1 MMDVIY
7 PFQVQ
12 GISMEIIGDN
22 TCVTSLIPK
31 GKVVYCRGEQHKY
44 WLELQFVDENNI
56 PVTGLNVRL
65 EYRPLASAQEVAMMK
80 QTGYDFS
87 PTPPPNPPAGVTDSQ
102 GLVRFDDLYWVT
114 VDVKV
119 DAQPLADEMAQRPL
133 GISRN
138 PNSQPVSNNRFRPE
152 TRDPK
157 WRSNVQIS
165 AEQHGHVHHYVTI
178 GELCDRVPEIEHWTD
193 KAPPRFH
200 FPLEKSLKGT
210 EIAREVL
217 EKRHVIEICPF
228 RAWSLVL
235 HDTKDYS
242 LANGYNLGMMA
253 DMAYAKGGDTV
264 IKQFFFEQCLD
275 LSRTPEHIDF
285 PSFAHALVV
294 DVPFSQRYIR
304 AVYLDSAGKGR
315 PLLDSTQ
322 LFYVENAEQV
332 VVSWRGTQ
340 EIPDWLTD
348 ASFSPQ
354 PCPSEL
360 AEVGRIHGGFL
371 DAYHLAKQRF
381 DTQFSAIRA
390 SLAKDGKKKL
400 FICGHSLGGALGLAY
415 AAEMKAIE
423 PILYTYGMPR
433 AFTAD
438 AVGRLYQVTHYR
450 HVNDSDTITSVPF
463 DANLDN
469 WLYGKFGPLGTTLGF
484 FWTLTTELP
493 AQMAGAYVGEHYWH
507 HGKPVVFFRTTQTG
521 SYEEC
526 KVMMNP
532 ATCRRLSYSQQ
543 YKVKLFLV
551 PSLGDTEN
559 EEAKE
564 AQEAFVREFPLADIQ
579 KVFPRNT
586 NPTFDHL
593 TNPGRHSMAKE
604 YLPFL
609 NNQLLESAW
618 PELKLS
624 RKKYREDFRQQM
636 VQYGASA
643 PPEELK
649 RNRMFLALQ
658 DMLGN
663 TLAVTRKLPGG
674 DNALVRFK
682 SVAGEEV
689 ELSN

>member
-1 MMDVIY
+1 MAMT
-7 PFQVQ
+7 
-12 GISMEIIGDN
+12 GDN
-22 TCVTSLIPK
+22 TCVTSLRPTFK
-31 GKVVYCRGEQHKY
+31 AVACGKQRMH
-44 WLELQFVDENNI
+44 WLELQFVDEDNH
-56 PVTGLNVRL
+56 PVSGLNVWL
-65 EYRPLASAQEVAMMK
+65 EYHPLATAAELALWSRSSHN
-80 QTGYDFS
+80 TFD

-102 GLVRFDDLYWVT
+102 GLVRFDDLYWIA
-114 VDVKV
+114 VDVKT
-119 DAQPLADEMAQRPL
+119 DAQPLADEMEKRAL

-157 WRSNVQIS
+157 WRSKVQIG

-178 GELCDRVPEIEHWTD
+178 GELCDRVPDIENWTD

-200 FPLEKSLKGT
+200 FPPDRSLKGT
-210 EIAREVL
+210 EIARETL

-253 DMAYAKGGDTV
+253 DMAYATGGDAV

-275 LSRTPEHIDF
+275 LSRTPEHLDF
-285 PSFAHALVV
+285 PSFAHALVA
-294 DVPFSQRYIR
+294 DVPFSQRYTT
-304 AVYLDSAGKGR
+304 AEFLDSSQLRDKAVNR

-354 PCPSEL
+354 PCPPEL
-360 AEVGRIHGGFL
+360 AKAGRIHGGFL
-371 DAYHLAKQRF
+371 DAYHLAKERF
-381 DTQFSAIRA
+381 GEKFNGI
-390 SLAKDGKKKL
+390 KDLLDRGKKL

-415 AAEMKAIE
+415 AAEMKGFE
-423 PILYTYGMPR
+423 PTLYTYGMPR
-433 AFTAD
+433 TFTAD
-438 AVGRLYQVTHYR
+438 AVGCLYQVTHYR

-469 WLYGKFGPLGTTLGF
+469 WLYGKFGPLGSTLGF
-484 FWTLTTELP
+484 FWTLTAEIP

-532 ATCRRLSYSQQ
+532 ATCRRLRYSQL
-543 YKVKLFLV
+543 YKIKLFLV
-551 PSLGDTEN
+551 PSLADTEN

-564 AQEAFVREFPLADIQ
+564 AQEAFIREFPLADIQ
-579 KVFPRNT
+579 KIFPRNT
-586 NPTFDHL
+586 NPTFDHM

-624 RKKYREDFRQQM
+624 RKTYRDDFRQQM
-636 VQYGASA
+636 VQYGKDA

-663 TLAVTRKLPGG
+663 TLDVTRKLPGG
-674 DNALVRFK
+674 ENALVRFK
-682 SVAGEEV
+682 SVTEEEV

>member
-1 MMDVIY
+1 M
-7 PFQVQ
+7 
-12 GISMEIIGDN
+12 SMTGDN
-22 TCVTSLIPK
+22 TCVTSLRPTFK
-31 GKVVYCRGEQHKY
+31 AVACGKQKPY
-44 WLELQFVDENNI
+44 WLELQFVDEDNH
-56 PVTGLNVRL
+56 PVSGLNVWL
-65 EYRPLASAQEVAMMK
+65 EYHPLATAAELALWSRSSHN
-80 QTGYDFS
+80 TFN
-87 PTPPPNPPAGVTDSQ
+87 PTPPPNPPAGVTDDQ
-102 GLVRFDDLYWVT
+102 GVVRFDDLYWIA
-114 VDVKV
+114 VDVKT
-119 DAQPLADEMAQRPL
+119 DAQPLADEMEKRPL

-138 PNSQPVSNNRFRPE
+138 PNSQPVSNNMFRPE

-157 WRSNVQIS
+157 WRSNVQIG

-178 GELCDRVPEIEHWTD
+178 GELCDRVPEIEHWKD
-193 KAPPRFH
+193 KTPPRFH
-200 FPLEKSLKGT
+200 FPPEKSLKGT
-210 EIAREVL
+210 EIARETL

-253 DMAYAKGGDTV
+253 DMAYATGGDTV

-275 LSRTPEHIDF
+275 LSRTPEHLDF

-294 DVPFSQRYIR
+294 DVPFSQRYTT
-304 AVYLDSAGKGR
+304 AEFLDSSQLREKAVNR

-340 EIPDWLTD
+340 EVPDWLTD

-354 PCPSEL
+354 PCPPEL
-360 AEVGRIHGGFL
+360 AKAGRIHGGFL
-371 DAYHLAKQRF
+371 DAYHLAKERF
-381 DTQFSAIRA
+381 GDHFKEIKRIT
-390 SLAKDGKKKL
+390 DGGKAL

-415 AAEMKAIE
+415 AAEMKGFE

-433 AFTAD
+433 TFTAD

-469 WLYGKFGPLGTTLGF
+469 WLYGKFGPLGSTLGF
-484 FWTLTTELP
+484 FWTLTAEIP

-532 ATCRRLSYSQQ
+532 ATCRRLRYSQL
-543 YKVKLFLV
+543 YKIKLFLV
-551 PSLGDTEN
+551 PSLAETEN

-564 AQEAFVREFPLADIQ
+564 AQEAFIREFPLADIQ
-579 KVFPRNT
+579 KIFPRNT
-586 NPTFDHL
+586 NPTFDHM

-624 RKKYREDFRQQM
+624 RKTYRDDFRQQM
-636 VQYGASA
+636 VQYGKDA

-658 DMLGN
+658 DMMGN
-663 TLAVTRKLPGG
+663 TLDVTRKLPGG
-674 DNALVRFK
+674 ENALVRFR
-682 SVAGEEV
+682 SVTEEEV

>member
-1 MMDVIY
+1 
-7 PFQVQ
+7 
-12 GISMEIIGDN
+12 
-22 TCVTSLIPK
+22 
-31 GKVVYCRGEQHKY
+31 
-44 WLELQFVDENNI
+44 
-56 PVTGLNVRL
+56 
-65 EYRPLASAQEVAMMK
+65 
-80 QTGYDFS
+80 
-87 PTPPPNPPAGVTDSQ
+87 
-102 GLVRFDDLYWVT
+102 
-114 VDVKV
+114 
-119 DAQPLADEMAQRPL
+119 
-133 GISRN
+133 
-138 PNSQPVSNNRFRPE
+138 
-152 TRDPK
+152 
-157 WRSNVQIS
+157 
-165 AEQHGHVHHYVTI
+165 
-178 GELCDRVPEIEHWTD
+178 
-193 KAPPRFH
+193 
-200 FPLEKSLKGT
+200 
-210 EIAREVL
+210 VL

-253 DMAYAKGGDTV
+253 DMAYADKEMVED
-264 IKQFFFEQCLD
+264 FFKRKCLD
-275 LSRTPEHIDF
+275 LSTTPRHEEF
-285 PSFAHALVV
+285 PAYPHALVV
-294 DVPFSQRYIR
+294 DVPFRERYTT
-304 AVYLDSAGKGR
+304 AEFLDSRSTDEKEKYR

-322 LFYVENAEQV
+322 LFYVENAEHV

-354 PCPSEL
+354 PCTAEL
-360 AEVGRIHGGFL
+360 AKTGRIHGGFL
-371 DAYHLAKQRF
+371 DAYRLAKERF
-381 DTQFSAIRA
+381 GDQFKEIKRIT
-390 SLAKDGKKKL
+390 DGGKKL
-400 FICGHSLGGALGLAY
+400 FICGHSLGGALGLTY
-415 AAEMKAIE
+415 AAEMKGFE

-433 AFTAD
+433 TFTAD

-450 HVNDSDTITSVPF
+450 HVNDSDTITNVPF

-469 WLYGKFGPLGTTLGF
+469 WLYGKFGPLGSTLGF
-484 FWTLTTELP
+484 FWTLTAELP

-532 ATCRRLSYSQQ
+532 TTCRRLSYSQQ

>member
-1 MMDVIY
+1 
-7 PFQVQ
+7 
-12 GISMEIIGDN
+12 MEIIGDN
-22 TCVTSLIPK
+22 TSRTSLIPTC
-31 GKVVYCRGEQHKY
+31 KVVKYRGEPHKY
-44 WLELQFVDENNI
+44 WLELQFVDENNTA
-56 PVTGLNVRL
+56 VTGLNVRL
-65 EYRPLASAQEVAMMK
+65 EYHPLASTQEVAMMK

-87 PTPPPNPPAGVTDSQ
+87 PTPPPNPPAGVTDNQ
-102 GLVRFDDLYWVT
+102 GVVRLDDLYWVT
-114 VDVKV
+114 VHVKT

-165 AEQHGHVHHYVTI
+165 AEQHGHEHHYVTV

-200 FPLEKSLKGT
+200 FPPEKSLKGT
-210 EIAREVL
+210 KIARDAL

-253 DMAYAKGGDTV
+253 DMAYATGGDAV

-275 LSRTPEHIDF
+275 LSRTPEYLDF
-285 PSFAHALVV
+285 PSFTHALVVVV
-294 DVPFSQRYIR
+294 DVPFSQRYT
-304 AVYLDSAGKGR
+304 AAEFLDSSQLRDNAVDR

-340 EIPDWLTD
+340 KIPDWLTD

-354 PCPSEL
+354 PCPPEL
-360 AEVGRIHGGFL
+360 AKAGRIHGGFL
-371 DAYHLAKQRF
+371 DAYQLAKERF
-381 DTQFSAIRA
+381 GDQFKEIKRIT
-390 SLAKDGKKKL
+390 DGGKKL

-415 AAEMKAIE
+415 AAEMKGFE

-433 AFTAD
+433 TFTAD

-484 FWTLTTELP
+484 FWTLTAELP

-521 SYEEC
+521 SSEEC
-526 KVMMNP
+526 RVMMNP
-532 ATCRRLSYSQQ
+532 NTCRRLKYSQQ

-551 PSLGDTEN
+551 PSLAEAEN

-564 AQEAFVREFPLADIQ
+564 AQEAFIREFPLADTQ
-579 KVFPRNT
+579 KIFPRNT
-586 NPTFDHL
+586 NPAFDHL
-593 TNPGRHSMAKE
+593 TNLGRHSMAKE

-624 RKKYREDFRQQM
+624 RKADRDDFRQQM
-636 VQYGASA
+636 VDYGANS

-658 DMLGN
+658 DMLGS
-663 TLAVTRKLPGG
+663 TLDVTKALPGG
-674 DNALVRFK
+674 ENALSRFK
-682 SVAGEEV
+682 SVTEEEV

>member
-1 MMDVIY
+1 MTEKDKGAY
-7 PFQVQ
+7 
-12 GISMEIIGDN
+12 
-22 TCVTSLIPK
+22 TAYTSLRPK
-31 GKVVYCRGEQHKY
+31 YPVAHCGKQKPY
-44 WLELQFVDENNI
+44 WLELQFVDESNK
-56 PVTGLNVRL
+56 PVSGLNVRL
-65 EYRPLASAQEVAMMK
+65 EYQPLVSAEEMAICPGK
-80 QTGYDFS
+80 YHNYD
-87 PTPPPNPPAGVTDSQ
+87 PTPPPHPPAGVTDSQ
-102 GLVRFDDLYWVT
+102 GLVRFDNLYWVT
-114 VDVKV
+114 VAVKT

-200 FPLEKSLKGT
+200 FPPEKSLKGT
-210 EIAREVL
+210 EIAREAL

-253 DMAYAKGGDTV
+253 DMAYATGGDAV

-275 LSRTPEHIDF
+275 LSRTPEYLDF

-304 AVYLDSAGKGR
+304 AVFLDSAGKSGGDNDR

-332 VVSWRGTQ
+332 LVSWRGTQ

-354 PCPSEL
+354 PCPPEL
-360 AEVGRIHGGFL
+360 AKAGRIHGGFL
-371 DAYHLAKQRF
+371 DAYHLAKRRF
-381 DTQFSAIRA
+381 SEDFDVIKAA
-390 SLAKDGKKKL
+390 LDHGKKL
-400 FICGHSLGGALGLAY
+400 FICGHSLGGALGLTY
-415 AAEMKAIE
+415 AAEMKGFE

-433 AFTAD
+433 TFTAD

-484 FWTLTTELP
+484 FWTLTAELP

-521 SYEEC
+521 TYEEC
-526 KVMMNP
+526 KTMNSH
-532 ATCRRLSYSQQ
+532 TCRRLSYRQMH
-543 YKVKLFLV
+543 KVKLFLV
-551 PSLGDTEN
+551 PSLAETEN

-564 AQEAFVREFPLADIQ
+564 AQEAFIREFPLADIQ
-579 KVFPRNT
+579 KIFPRNT
-586 NPTFDHL
+586 NPAFDHM
-593 TNPGRHSMAKE
+593 TNPGRYSMAKE

-624 RKKYREDFRQQM
+624 RKTDRDDFRQQM
-636 VQYGASA
+636 VDYGASS

-649 RNRMFLALQ
+649 RNRMFLAVQ

-663 TLAVTRKLPGG
+663 TLGVTKALPRGE
-674 DNALVRFK
+674 NALSRFK
-682 SVAGEEV
+682 SVTEEEV